1 MAIVKFTQGDILKS
15 KNFEPI
21 FYTFRIAKTPAA
33 GRASQSQK
41 SLNFDF
47 DFLVT
52 SPGPFHGKEHRIIF
66 NTNMDAGSVLGN
78 VQYEPFTRL
87 MDIEAAVT
95 GKPKRDMPGE
105 FDTDTLTGKE
115 FDGKIAIDV
124 VDGNPVPKITVF
136 VPKGKGGEA
145 QPF

>member
-1 MAIVKFTQGDILKS
+1 MAIVKFTPGDILKS

-21 FYTFRIAKTPAA
+21 FYTFRVAKQPVA
-33 GRASQSQK
+33 GRASASQK

-47 DFLVT
+47 DFVVT
-52 SPGPFHGKEHRIIF
+52 TPGPFHGKEHRIIF
-66 NTNMDAGSVLGN
+66 NTAMDMGSVLGN

-87 MDIEAAVT
+87 MDLEAACT
-95 GKPKRDMPGE
+95 GKPKRDNPGE
-105 FDTDTLTGKE
+105 LDTEIFAGKE

-136 VPKGKGGEA
+136 VPKGKGGEM